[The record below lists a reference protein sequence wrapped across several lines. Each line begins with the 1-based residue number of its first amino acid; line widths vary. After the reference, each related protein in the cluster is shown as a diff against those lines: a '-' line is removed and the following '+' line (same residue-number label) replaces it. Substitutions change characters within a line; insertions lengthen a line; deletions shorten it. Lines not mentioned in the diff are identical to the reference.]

1 LLRDGK
7 IRRSYIGVSA
17 QTVPIHRRVVRF
29 YSLARE
35 TGVVVVGTE
44 DRSPARAAGLREGD
58 VIVAL
63 DEKPVAGVDDL
74 HRLLTDAQAGV
85 RCTLTVIR
93 HTERLMLTIFPEE
106 TN

>member
-1 LLRDGK
+1 MAAALYFEDLVRDGATLEERG
-7 IRRSYIGVSA
+7 RR
-17 QTVPIHRRVVRF
+17 
-29 YSLARE
+29 LA
-35 TGVVVVGTE
+35 GGL
-44 DRSPARAAGLREGD
+44 RALGLREGD

-93 HTERLMLTIFPEE
+93 HTERLTLTIFPEE
-106 TN
+106 AK